1 MPSKKHKRSLSTYSI
16 LNDEHLYSKHSFY
29 ESPVSEASYDPY
41 RASRQLAVP
50 EQGVINQNVTVYRG
64 HSNASAG
71 RKLRPTTALG
81 HHSTASSLRIQA
93 LRNNSKRS
101 SAMSRAASQRSTRSK
116 RSVSIKRRS
125 ISRSSMSS
133 SYWASSP
140 PVVARSGGLARRGVS
155 FSHLRDRRSSVATA
169 STNDYSAV
177 AYTSD
182 ENTPLHRPHTS
193 IGSYGSSDYSSH
205 YRSSTQ
211 KPSSALRSKSR
222 GMLRA
227 ELPRLKVRK
236 QESPT
241 KYIQTEARKVSSEL
255 RNLMEEAFNRSSVG
269 SSIRTSGTQGQAQ
282 YETAPTSFSNTRD
295 SGGSSIAT
303 PNVKATLS
311 QRPLPPIP
319 DETPNTFLQRKL
331 AETRADIAQR
341 LDEDGDN
348 IDHYTE
354 VLKDLDRLMLPAPNS
369 KRTVSAPARSPEHPL
384 PLHVIPEE
392 KQDNGNAFEQPY
404 SPNYRVV
411 TDPVRPHIDR
421 AVTEQQT
428 IRVVDQSPTRVAP
441 LNIRKRSGASTNYK
455 AADEGASVPWPGPV
469 PTATTVRPYYQV
481 QNDLL
486 AARNVAQVPALEKKE
501 TVIKKKKSLWF
512 RRNAEEKDGEQG
524 DEENQVKKKASTGRL
539 HIPETWQGLDDRL
552 KNDVPQPATNVPMYT
567 EKHSVLSHES
577 EFPMRNSSAPAT
589 KGDGALLKGFFGLFG
604 KKSKDDKGKRP
615 MELGGKSYITVLAAG
630 TLLIYQQQST
640 SALLLS
646 FLVSISARSTP
657 ATLHLVQVLL
667 RCR

>member
-1 MPSKKHKRSLSTYSI
+1 
-16 LNDEHLYSKHSFY
+16 
-29 ESPVSEASYDPY
+29 V
-41 RASRQLAVP
+41 VP

-64 HSNASAG
+64 HSNGSAG

-81 HHSTASSLRIQA
+81 HHSTASSLRVQA

-101 SAMSRAASQRSTRSK
+101 SAMSRAASQRSTPSK

-140 PVVARSGGLARRGVS
+140 PVVARSSGLVRRGVS

-169 STNDYSAV
+169 STNDYSAM

-182 ENTPLHRPHTS
+182 ENTPIHRPHTS
-193 IGSYGSSDYSSH
+193 IGSYGSSEYNSYCH
-205 YRSSTQ
+205 SSTQ
-211 KPSSALRSKSR
+211 KPSSALRSRSR

-227 ELPRLKVRK
+227 ELLRLKVRK

-255 RNLMEEAFNRSSVG
+255 RNLMEEAFNRSSIG
-269 SSIRTSGTQGQAQ
+269 SSIRTSGTEGQAH
-282 YETAPTSFSNTRD
+282 YDTPPTSFSNIRD

-303 PNVKATLS
+303 PNRKAALS
-311 QRPLPPIP
+311 QRPLPPVP

-331 AETRADIAQR
+331 AETRADIARR
-341 LDEDGDN
+341 LDEDGDGTY
-348 IDHYTE
+348 HLKE
-354 VLKDLDRLMLPAPNS
+354 VLKDLDRLMLPVPNS
-369 KRTVSAPARSPEHPL
+369 KRTVSAPARSPEYPP

-392 KQDNGNAFEQPY
+392 KQDNGDTSEQPY

-411 TDPVRPHIDR
+411 TDPIRSHVDR
-421 AVTEQQT
+421 AVIEQQT

-441 LNIRKRSGASTNYK
+441 LNIRKRSGASTNSK
-455 AADEGASVPWPGPV
+455 AANEGTCVPWPGPV
-469 PTATTVRPYYQV
+469 PNTTTVRPYHQV

-486 AARNVAQVPALEKKE
+486 AARNVAQAPSLEKKE
-501 TVIKKKKSLWF
+501 IAIKKKKSLWF
-512 RRNAEEKDGEQG
+512 RRNNEERDGEQG
-524 DEENQVKKKASTGRL
+524 DKENQVKKKASTGRL

-552 KNDVPQPATNVPMYT
+552 KNDVPQPTINVPMYT

-577 EFPMRNSSAPAT
+577 EFPMRNSNAPAT

-615 MELGGKSYITVLAAG
+615 MELGGKFCLMDPAAG
-630 TLLIYQQQST
+630 TLLT
-640 SALLLS
+640 
-646 FLVSISARSTP
+646 
-657 ATLHLVQVLL
+657 
-667 RCR
+667 